1 VLVRYIHLNPLRAGI
16 VADLDRLEI
25 YVYGGHGRLTGCL
38 TDEWQSVDGVFSF
51 WGKQQRT
58 FRRHCGWV
66 WMGQPWQYEW
76 G

>member
-51 WGKQQRT
+51 RGKQ
-58 FRRHCGWV
+58 
-66 WMGQPWQYEW
+66 
-76 G
+76 